1 MRNKQWLYVVVLALT
16 LWLSL
21 SAQSQTPD
29 GTQVRLLRNSDV
41 LQMVADGVK
50 PGDIIAKILTSG
62 CNFDIFPPVLRDLKR
77 RGVPDTV
84 LMAMKMAP
92 SGPPA
97 VASGQPQPSLTT
109 PVRVPAGTVIEVENA
124 QALSSAKVT
133 PGSPITFWVTKRVYV
148 KDILAIER
156 GSLASGHITKVRKA
170 GAFGRAGM
178 LAWQMDYVVAVD
190 GTKIPIQ
197 VGGKQTG
204 ANRSMVAAGGAAATA
219 ALVFPYTSPV
229 ALIWGLKKGD
239 EAVLRGS
246 RVFNAL
252 VPAQIE
258 VAGLQPRPGGVI
270 YRDRDT
276 VKASAAPP
284 TRTDFDR
291 SGFKPK
297 ISFKPN

>member
-1 MRNKQWLYVVVLALT
+1 MRIKQRLYFVVLLLT
-16 LWLSL
+16 LSL
-21 SAQSQTPD
+21 SLTAQSQTPAE
-29 GTQVRLLRNSDV
+29 TELRLLRNSDV
-41 LQMVADGVK
+41 LQMVADGLK
-50 PGDIIAKILTSG
+50 SGDIIAKILTSR

-97 VASGQPQPSLTT
+97 VAAGQPQPSLTT
-109 PVRVPAGTVIEVENA
+109 AVRVPAGMAIEVESA
-124 QALSSAKVT
+124 QAVSSAKVT
-133 PGSPITFWVTKRVYV
+133 PGSPITFWVTRRVYV
-148 KDILAIER
+148 KNILAIER

-190 GTKIPIQ
+190 GTHIPLQ
-197 VGGKQTG
+197 VSGKQTG
-204 ANRSMVAAGGAAATA
+204 ANRSLAAAGGAAATA

-229 ALIWGLKKGD
+229 ALVWGLKKGD

-246 RVFNAL
+246 RIFNAL
-252 VPAQIE
+252 VPTEIE

-284 TRTDFDR
+284 TNTNFDR
-291 SGFKPK
+291 RGFKPTGLR
-297 ISFKPN
+297 P

>member
-1 MRNKQWLYVVVLALT
+1 MRIKQRLYFVVLLLT
-16 LWLSL
+16 LSL
-21 SAQSQTPD
+21 GPTAQSQTPAEPEF
-29 GTQVRLLRNSDV
+29 RLLRNSDV
-41 LQMVADGVK
+41 LQMVADGLK
-50 PGDIIAKILTSG
+50 SGDIIAKILTSR

-109 PVRVPAGTVIEVENA
+109 PVHVPLGLVIEVENA
-124 QALSSAKVT
+124 RALSSANVT
-133 PGSPITFWVTKRVYV
+133 PGSPISFRVTKRVYV

-170 GAFGRAGM
+170 GVFGRAGM

-204 ANRSMVAAGGAAATA
+204 ANRAMIAAGGAAATA

-229 ALIWGLKKGD
+229 ALVWGLKKGD

-246 RVFNAL
+246 RIFNAL
-252 VPAQIE
+252 VPAETE
-258 VAGLQPRPGGVI
+258 VAGLQPRPGGPI
-270 YRDRDT
+270 YHDQGT
-276 VKASAAPP
+276 VKASAAPSTP
-284 TRTDFDR
+284 ANFDR
-291 SGFKPK
+291 RGFKPTGLR
-297 ISFKPN
+297 P